1 MSQTSQTR
9 TNLPK
14 KLFISESEGGGGE
27 NSLNSSS
34 IAKPKSLCLSEPK
47 DIPGS
52 HISVKKLLSKIEN
65 LKMFWEN
72 KKKVDI
78 EQNPA
83 KPILCLTNG
92 RGVVKNNSVQTN
104 SQNTD

>member
-14 KLFISESEGGGGE
+14 KLVISESEGGGGE

-34 IAKPKSLCLSEPK
+34 SAKPKSLCLIKPEN
-47 DIPGS
+47 IPGS
-52 HISVKKLLSKIEN
+52 HFSVKKLPSKIEN

-83 KPILCLTNG
+83 KPNLCLTNG
-92 RGVVKNNSVQTN
+92 RGVIMNNSVQTN
-104 SQNTD
+104 SQIID